1 MEIIV
6 TDMPELPCQCP
17 LSKQNRDGEW
27 ICSKYDYECNIDMCD
42 LLKPITDYVFE
53 ERIAENITKRT
64 PLKDINSNR

>member
-6 TDMPELPCQCP
+6 TDMPELPYQCP
-17 LSKQNRDGEW
+17 LSKQNDESW
-27 ICSKYDYECNIDMCD
+27 ICSKYDCECNIDMCD

-64 PLKDINSNR
+64 SLKDINSNR